1 MVHGACGVVSGH
13 SKAFAST
20 WRSRH
25 TATDDD
31 TSSRF
36 SPINLDEEIALA
48 CGNAV
53 ILKCKSV
60 VLGRG
65 GVSWVGP
72 PYRMTMSYI

>member
-1 MVHGACGVVSGH
+1 MVHDACGVVSGR

-25 TATDDD
+25 TATDGD

-36 SPINLDEEIALA
+36 SPINLAEEISLA
-48 CGNAV
+48 CGKAV

-60 VLGRG
+60 VLGRAG
-65 GVSWVGP
+65 GS
-72 PYRMTMSYI
+72 